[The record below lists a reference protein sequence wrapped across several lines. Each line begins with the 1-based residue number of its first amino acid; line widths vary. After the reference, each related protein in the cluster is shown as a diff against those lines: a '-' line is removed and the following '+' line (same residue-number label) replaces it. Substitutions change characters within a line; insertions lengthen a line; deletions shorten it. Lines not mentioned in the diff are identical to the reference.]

1 MKVKN
6 QYEIKVVN
14 GNLEFDKLSTNVSD
28 DYLSITVSISI
39 VSINDNFSPWFKC
52 VKVKNTQEEINQ
64 KFWFSVGIVFGRLVE
79 RYNYSSLKEINTIL
93 TLTVENE

>member
-39 VSINDNFSPWFKC
+39 DNNFSPWFKC
-52 VKVKNTQEEINQ
+52 IKVKNTQEEINQ